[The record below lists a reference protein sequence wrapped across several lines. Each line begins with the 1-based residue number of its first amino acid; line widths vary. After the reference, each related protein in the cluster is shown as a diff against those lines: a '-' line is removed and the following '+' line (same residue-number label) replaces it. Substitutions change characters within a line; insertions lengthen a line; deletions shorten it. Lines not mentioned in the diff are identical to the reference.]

1 MLPAEP
7 TADTGTSAPAL
18 AGAETAPEVTA
29 AAESGAE
36 CGAESG
42 VGPRRGSDLDSSIGT
57 EADSGAVP
65 GAGLGTDPGTDC
77 GADPRVGGHGEDTMD
92 LRLPDELIALV
103 AGEEP
108 DGHGTRRWDQDTAQ
122 PSASVTASRD
132 TPVRSVLPHDDDL
145 LDRVADWGPADT
157 PAGVFHLV
165 PVRVERDLP
174 LISRWMNDP
183 AAAAFWELSGPRNV
197 TEDHLR
203 AQLAGDGRSVPC
215 VGVLDGTPMSYWE
228 IYRADLDPLA
238 RHYPARPHDT
248 GVHLLVG
255 AVADR
260 GRGLGGLLLRAVADL
275 VLAQRPS
282 CARVIAEPDIRNTPS
297 IAAFLTAGFRFS
309 AEVDL
314 PAKRAALMVRD
325 RSLRHL
331 L

>member
-1 MLPAEP
+1 
-7 TADTGTSAPAL
+7 
-18 AGAETAPEVTA
+18 
-29 AAESGAE
+29 
-36 CGAESG
+36 
-42 VGPRRGSDLDSSIGT
+42 
-57 EADSGAVP
+57 
-65 GAGLGTDPGTDC
+65 
-77 GADPRVGGHGEDTMD
+77 MD
-92 LRLPDELIALV
+92 LRLPDELIALAAV
-103 AGEEP
+103 DAL
-108 DGHGTRRWDQDTAQ
+108 DGDGARKGDQDTAL
-122 PSASVTASRD
+122 PSLSHTATDGPPGLSV
-132 TPVRSVLPHDDDL
+132 VLRHDDL
-145 LDRVADWGPADT
+145 LDRVAEWGPADT

-165 PVRVERDLP
+165 PARLERDLP
-174 LISRWMNDP
+174 LICRWMNDP
-183 AAAAFWELSGPRNV
+183 AAAAFWELSGPQDV

-215 VGVLDGTPMSYWE
+215 IGVLDGAPMSYWE

-248 GVHLLVG
+248 GIHLLVG
-255 AVADR
+255 GVADR

-275 VLAQRPS
+275 ALAQRPS

-297 IAAFLTAGFRFS
+297 VAAFLTAGFRFS

>member
-1 MLPAEP
+1 M
-7 TADTGTSAPAL
+7 
-18 AGAETAPEVTA
+18 A
-29 AAESGAE
+29 AADCAADAE
-36 CGAESG
+36 CDGHRRTGAPGPGTPASQPGTQCGAGSG
-42 VGPRRGSDLDSSIGT
+42 VGADVDSRGGT
-57 EADSGAVP
+57 EADSGAAR
-65 GAGLGTDPGTDC
+65 GAGA
-77 GADPRVGGHGEDTMD
+77 GADTGTVRHSTGTGPRTGGHGEDTMD
-92 LRLPDELIALV
+92 LRLPDELVALL

-108 DGHGTRRWDQDTAQ
+108 DGHGARRWDQEDTAQ
-122 PSASVTASRD
+122 PSASGTAHRD
-132 TPVRSVLPHDDDL
+132 PSARRALPHHDDL
-145 LDRVADWGPADT
+145 LDHVADWGPTDT

-183 AAAAFWELSGPRNV
+183 ATAAFWELSGPQDV

-215 VGVLDGTPMSYWE
+215 IGVLDGTPMSYWE

-275 VLAQRPS
+275 VLARRPS

-309 AEVDL
+309 AEVEL

-325 RSLRHL
+325 RSIRHL

>member
-1 MLPAEP
+1 MPFADP
-7 TADTGTSAPAL
+7 TTDRGT
-18 AGAETAPEVTA
+18 
-29 AAESGAE
+29 
-36 CGAESG
+36 
-42 VGPRRGSDLDSSIGT
+42 
-57 EADSGAVP
+57 AVP
-65 GAGLGTDPGTDC
+65 VTAGLGCDAGFDAHFGAHC
-77 GADPRVGGHGEDTMD
+77 RAGSDADPRSGADAHPGADAGEEDAGEGGRGEDTMD

-103 AGEEP
+103 A
-108 DGHGTRRWDQDTAQ
+108 DDASDRHGARRRDQGTAQ
-122 PSASVTASRD
+122 LSVSLTTTRD
-132 TPVRSVLPHDDDL
+132 TSALPTEADL
-145 LDRVADWGPADT
+145 LDGVADWGPAHSS
-157 PAGVFHLV
+157 AGVFHLV
-165 PVRVERDLP
+165 PVRVDRDLP

-183 AAAAFWELSGPRNV
+183 AATFWELSGPQNV
-197 TEDHLR
+197 TENHLR
-203 AQLAGDGRSVPC
+203 AQLADDGRSVPC
-215 VGVLDGTPMSYWE
+215 IGVLDGTPMSYWE
-228 IYRADLDPLA
+228 IYRADLDSLA

-248 GVHLLVG
+248 GLHLLVG

-275 VLAQRPS
+275 ALAQRSS